1 MTPLLHTTPPERTD
15 HHMPSPIETKT
26 IAGKTFYYV
35 DGEMFQSLAAAR
47 AAAGVRVGIYDGGPG
62 ANLGGKRIGGVGS
75 LRRGASRAALGDLR
89 SVVSP
94 VKTSIGVATLTA
106 AAAGTVTQTTQV
118 DQTLPAGCILYLSG
132 SAAGLAACDGVTS
145 VLVDGQNIFLNS
157 QTVPTDAV
165 NPTTQNAVG
174 ILIPRII
181 TKSVTV
187 AASFNAA
194 GTVRAWFSAPSL
206 EIEQALDA
214 CDCD

>member
-1 MTPLLHTTPPERTD
+1 MA
-15 HHMPSPIETKT
+15 SPIETKT

-47 AAAGVRVGIYDGGPG
+47 QAAGVRVGGYDGPG
-62 ANLGGKRIGGVGS
+62 ASMGGRRIGGVGS

-174 ILIPRII
+174 ILIPRVI
-181 TKSVTV
+181 TKSITV
-187 AASFNAA
+187 AATFNAA
-194 GTVRAWFSAPSL
+194 GTVRAWFSSPSL

>member
-1 MTPLLHTTPPERTD
+1 
-15 HHMPSPIETKT
+15 MPSSIETKT

-35 DGEMFQSLAAAR
+35 DGVMYESLSAAR
-47 AAAGVRVGIYDGGPG
+47 KAAGVMVGAYDGAGG
-62 ANLGGKRIGGVGS
+62 HLGGKRLTGVGS
-75 LRRGASRAALGDLR
+75 LRRNVSRAALGDLR
-89 SVVSP
+89 AVVSP

-106 AAAGTVTQTTQV
+106 AAAGTVSQTTQV
-118 DQTLPAGCILYLSG
+118 DQTLPAGCILYISG

-145 VLVDGQNIFLNS
+145 VLIDGQNIFLNS

-165 NPTTQNAVG
+165 NPATQNAVG
-174 ILIPRII
+174 ILIPRTI

-194 GTVRAWFSAPSL
+194 GTVRAWFASPSL